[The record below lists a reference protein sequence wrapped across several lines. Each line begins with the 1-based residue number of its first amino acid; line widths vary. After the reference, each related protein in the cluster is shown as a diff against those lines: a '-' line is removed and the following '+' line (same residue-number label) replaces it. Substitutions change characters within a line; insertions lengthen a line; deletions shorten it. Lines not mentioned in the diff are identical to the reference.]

1 MTARKL
7 AERKIA
13 AQTPTMPLPS
23 TRHSPITE
31 NETRQLDMIRSSRI
45 TSRVDSLKSREV
57 TPRGASRG
65 QKGNGRRRNT
75 GVKPLKARRR
85 VAPILAG
92 GRRQRVNEV
101 LPNRSGT
108 HQHLGK
114 PAGKE
119 QSRLFRRPATR
130 CRWGIGITGRRATTR
145 AGQATARVA
154 HEDQKRKGASVSR
167 PRASFVGTT
176 IRARPEK

>member
-1 MTARKL
+1 MKIVSGKPDQRESLFHGSPSGQCSFRNRMTARKL

-75 GVKPLKARRR
+75 GVKPLEARRR
-85 VAPILAG
+85 VGP
-92 GRRQRVNEV
+92 
-101 LPNRSGT
+101 
-108 HQHLGK
+108 
-114 PAGKE
+114 
-119 QSRLFRRPATR
+119 
-130 CRWGIGITGRRATTR
+130 
-145 AGQATARVA
+145 
-154 HEDQKRKGASVSR
+154 
-167 PRASFVGTT
+167 
-176 IRARPEK
+176 